1 MTTGVD
7 CTRAEILAGTL
18 ALGEASESD
27 RDAYRRHVAGCP
39 RCLANLGGERDIE
52 RVMAVVAE
60 ARDAEQ
66 WEPRLRAPAHNP
78 QTQWRRA
85 WSWAAALAAVAILSF
100 AGQRLAEQRHSGA
113 AGAGHA
119 LVVVHNVVTLP
130 SAGDKRSI
138 AAIGTQSAPKAEQRA
153 ESLAM
158 APAGSANR
166 DVMPVGGDAA
176 IVPHPPV
183 SAYAQDA
190 DGTTAIEVM
199 VDQHG
204 RPLKCTIAESSGSA
218 VLDDSVCRAAMR
230 VRYTPRSVDG
240 RAAMGTYRDAFTFR
254 SNPGD

>member
-27 RDAYRRHVAGCP
+27 RDAYRRHLAGCP
-39 RCLANLGGERDIE
+39 RCLVNLGGEREIE

-60 ARDAEQ
+60 ARNAER
-66 WEPRLRAPAHNP
+66 WEPRLRAPAQNP
-78 QTQWRRA
+78 PAQWRRA

-100 AGQRLAEQRHSGA
+100 AGQRLAEQRHGGS

-130 SAGDKRSI
+130 SARDERSI

-158 APAGSANR
+158 TPAGSANR
-166 DVMPVGGDAA
+166 DVMPIGGDAA

-183 SAYAQDA
+183 TAYAQDA

-199 VDQHG
+199 VDQYG
-204 RPLKCTIAESSGSA
+204 RPLKCTIAESSGSP
-218 VLDDSVCRAAMR
+218 VLDESVCRAAMR
-230 VRYTPRSVDG
+230 VRYTPRRVDG
-240 RAAMGTYRDAFTFR
+240 HAVMGTYRDAFTFR
-254 SNPGD
+254 SNPGN

>member
-7 CTRAEILAGTL
+7 CVRAEILAGTL

-39 RCLANLGGERDIE
+39 RCLVNLGGERDIE

-60 ARDAEQ
+60 ARDAER

-78 QTQWRRA
+78 RKQWGRT

-100 AGQRLAEQRHSGA
+100 AGQRLAEQRHGA
-113 AGAGHA
+113 VATAGHA

-130 SAGDKRSI
+130 SAGDERSI
-138 AAIGTQSAPKAEQRA
+138 AALGTQTAPKAEQRA

-166 DVMPVGGDAA
+166 DVMPIGGDAA
-176 IVPHPPV
+176 IVPHPPAA
-183 SAYAQDA
+183 AYALDA
-190 DGTTAIEVM
+190 DGTTAIEVL

-204 RPLKCTIAESSGSA
+204 RPLKCTIAESSGSSA
-218 VLDDSVCRAAMR
+218 LDQSVCRAAMR
-230 VRYTPRSVDG
+230 ARYTPRRVDG
-240 RAAMGTYRDAFTFR
+240 RDVMGTYRDAFTFR